1 MINEILAYIIVGLLT
16 LGWVLS
22 IVLDMLKKIYKTKEK
37 PSVEEDNN

>member
-22 IVLDMLKKIYKTKEK
+22 IVLDMLKKIYKNKEK
-37 PSVEEDNN
+37 SSAEEDNN

>member
-37 PSVEEDNN
+37 SSAEEDNN